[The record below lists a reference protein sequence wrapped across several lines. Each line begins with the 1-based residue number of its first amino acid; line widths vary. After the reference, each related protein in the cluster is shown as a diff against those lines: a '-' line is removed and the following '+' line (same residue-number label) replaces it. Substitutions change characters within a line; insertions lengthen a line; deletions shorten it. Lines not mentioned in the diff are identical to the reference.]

1 MALNNNAININA
13 GFEIGSSQP
22 IDSRQLLTKA
32 QMLSID
38 DNIMPSKYFCI
49 CSDDGLLY
57 TYDANNEVDEELGKF
72 RVASGLEV
80 IRLTQAKYNQMVEDG
95 KIEDKFYLITD
106 APNPSIG
113 DASNVLEIAYDN
125 TNSGLAAVN
134 VQDAIDEVNEKT
146 DAKLDKVESI
156 PTTPSNDDTV
166 LFLGTTTN
174 DYTKGHI
181 YQYQTNKW
189 VDLSPE
195 EGIDEEA
202 RETATGAMALA
213 TTANEK
219 VESISQDA
227 SGISYNNTTSGL
239 TAENVQNAI
248 DEVNVKVDN
257 IPKAVVPKGT
267 VAFANLPELTNV
279 EVGWMYNIND
289 DFTTTSNFITSGTSE
304 KAGSNVYCI
313 EVSGTKKWDVFAASE
328 DGINIYKCNSIE
340 EYEALTEEEKEKYD
354 YISIPDGSNT
364 KIQKIILT
372 NVTISAGASYL
383 VRLTDYD
390 IDTGSGEP
398 WSAFIYNRS
407 NFTQLY
413 IYGGGDNILYIVN
426 NDASE
431 ITGDIYIAITTK
443 I

>member
-113 DASNVLEIAYDN
+113 DASNALEIAYDN

-181 YQYQTNKW
+181 YQYQTIL
-189 VDLSPE
+189 VIQIFPYFLTHSVS
-195 EGIDEEA
+195 
-202 RETATGAMALA
+202 
-213 TTANEK
+213 TTHVQVYVVNAYQEFF
-219 VESISQDA
+219 S
-227 SGISYNNTTSGL
+227 SYQPQ
-239 TAENVQNAI
+239 V
-248 DEVNVKVDN
+248 
-257 IPKAVVPKGT
+257 
-267 VAFANLPELTNV
+267 
-279 EVGWMYNIND
+279 
-289 DFTTTSNFITSGTSE
+289 
-304 KAGSNVYCI
+304 CI
-313 EVSGTKKWDVFAASE
+313 H
-328 DGINIYKCNSIE
+328 
-340 EYEALTEEEKEKYD
+340 
-354 YISIPDGSNT
+354 
-364 KIQKIILT
+364 Q
-372 NVTISAGASYL
+372 
-383 VRLTDYD
+383 
-390 IDTGSGEP
+390 
-398 WSAFIYNRS
+398 
-407 NFTQLY
+407 
-413 IYGGGDNILYIVN
+413 
-426 NDASE
+426 
-431 ITGDIYIAITTK
+431 
-443 I
+443 

>member
-80 IRLTQAKYNQMVEDG
+80 IRLTQAKYNQMVENG

-113 DASNVLEIAYDN
+113 GASNALEIAYDN

-181 YQYQTNKW
+181 YQYQ
-189 VDLSPE
+189 
-195 EGIDEEA
+195 
-202 RETATGAMALA
+202 M
-213 TTANEK
+213 
-219 VESISQDA
+219 
-227 SGISYNNTTSGL
+227 
-239 TAENVQNAI
+239 
-248 DEVNVKVDN
+248 
-257 IPKAVVPKGT
+257 
-267 VAFANLPELTNV
+267 F
-279 EVGWMYNIND
+279 
-289 DFTTTSNFITSGTSE
+289 F
-304 KAGSNVYCI
+304 
-313 EVSGTKKWDVFAASE
+313 
-328 DGINIYKCNSIE
+328 CNRIGC
-340 EYEALTEEEKEKYD
+340 K
-354 YISIPDGSNT
+354 
-364 KIQKIILT
+364 
-372 NVTISAGASYL
+372 ASY
-383 VRLTDYD
+383 D
-390 IDTGSGEP
+390 
-398 WSAFIYNRS
+398 NRHH
-407 NFTQLY
+407 LRR
-413 IYGGGDNILYIVN
+413 
-426 NDASE
+426 
-431 ITGDIYIAITTK
+431 
-443 I
+443 